1 MSGYHSA
8 FQAFLA
14 APEEVRKAAGQV
26 EIEAGETLNIRK
38 SSRKRRRRKRYESE
52 GSSSS
57 SQSESVSLC
66 LLCLYLF
73 FSEYFL
79 FEKWCLGDI
88 FCVDFLISECFL
100 YRR

>member
-14 APEEVRKAAGQV
+14 SPEEVRKAAGQV
-26 EIEAGETLNIRK
+26 ETEAGEAETLNIRK

-66 LLCLYLF
+66 FSVCIYFFQNIYLLKNGASVTF
-73 FSEYFL
+73 F
-79 FEKWCLGDI
+79 
-88 FCVDFLISECFL
+88 V
-100 YRR
+100 